1 MEINKSKKILV
12 TGSSGYVG
20 GRLVSKLLKKG
31 YSVRV
36 LVRNPERIND
46 KLWYNEVDVFKGNV
60 LDENSLVGALKDIDV
75 AYYLIHSMEANK
87 DFVKSDIIGASNFAK
102 FANEEKIEKII
113 YLGGLA
119 RENAKLSSHLKSRID
134 TGKELSKYG
143 VKVIEFRA
151 NVIVG
156 SGSLSFEMIRNL
168 TERIPIMICPQWVYT
183 KTQPIAIANVLD
195 YLLGALNVEISKATV
210 IEIGGK
216 DVLTYGEMIKKYAKI
231 RGLKRY
237 LVPVPVLTPKLSSY
251 WVHWTTPLSANIT
264 KPLVEGLKNESVVR
278 DKKARFMFPNIDLL
292 SYNKAVEDAVLNLD
306 KKSIETSWS
315 DSLTSSNGNDNKV
328 NSVMREGLIIE
339 TRKIQINSSSENIF
353 KTVSSIGGDNGWF
366 YANFLWS
373 LRGYLDLLFGGVG
386 LRRGRRHP
394 SNLKQGD
401 ALDFWRVEKIIL
413 NKLLR
418 LKAEMKLPGKAWLE
432 YELVEDKNSINLFQR
447 AYFMPTGLFGLIYWY
462 SLYPL
467 HKIIFK
473 GLINAIKDKVEVK
486 HI

>member
-1 MEINKSKKILV
+1 
-12 TGSSGYVG
+12 
-20 GRLVSKLLKKG
+20 
-31 YSVRV
+31 
-36 LVRNPERIND
+36 
-46 KLWYNEVDVFKGNV
+46 
-60 LDENSLVGALKDIDV
+60 
-75 AYYLIHSMEANK
+75 
-87 DFVKSDIIGASNFAK
+87 
-102 FANEEKIEKII
+102 
-113 YLGGLA
+113 
-119 RENAKLSSHLKSRID
+119 
-134 TGKELSKYG
+134 
-143 VKVIEFRA
+143 
-151 NVIVG
+151 
-156 SGSLSFEMIRNL
+156 
-168 TERIPIMICPQWVYT
+168 MICPQWVYT
-183 KTQPIAIANVLD
+183 KTQPIAITNVLD
-195 YLLGALNVEISKATV
+195 YLLGALNVEISKTTV

-237 LVPVPVLTPKLSSY
+237 LIPVPVLTPKLSSY

-278 DKKARFMFPNIDLL
+278 DNKARFMFPDIDLL
-292 SYNKAVEDAVLNLD
+292 SYNRAVEDAILNLD

-339 TRKIQINSSSENIF
+339 TRKIQINSSSENVF
-353 KTVSSIGGDNGWF
+353 KIVSSIGGDNGWF

-432 YELVEDKNSINLFQR
+432 YEIVEDKNSTHLFQR

-473 GLINAIKDKVEVK
+473 GLVNAIKDKVEVK
-486 HI
+486 FI